1 MNGSFPRKY
10 NNYLSSDAN
19 GGPKKGSM
27 ANSKYQSSP
36 AINQNN
42 FDPKGIRHKQDIDW
56 LLT

>member
-10 NNYLSSDAN
+10 NNYLSEEAN
-19 GGPKKGSM
+19 GNPKMGSM
-27 ANSKYQSSP
+27 AYSIHPSSP

-42 FDPKGIRHKQDIDW
+42 FDPKNIRHRQDIDW